1 MEAQGLDP
9 GRQKRVLL
17 WDWYSVRRYQGTRA
31 WVKENYPN
39 LILFFV
45 PAGFTYLLHW
55 KSPCLEGYYR

>member
-1 MEAQGLDP
+1 
-9 GRQKRVLL
+9 
-17 WDWYSVRRYQGTRA
+17 
-31 WVKENYPN
+31 VKENYPN